1 MGNVQHR
8 IYNTGGNKMISKIR
22 RNIAGNEGFTL
33 IELMIVV
40 AIIGILAAVAVPN
53 FVAYRDR
60 SRQAAVIATGE
71 AVRSAQ
77 AAYASDS
84 TDNEYAADLAT
95 LKAGV
100 TGFTLP
106 SNTTETGGSK
116 WDKTTYTVNLKQS
129 DKCSTVT
136 PGEVAK

>member
-1 MGNVQHR
+1 
-8 IYNTGGNKMISKIR
+8 MISKIR
-22 RNIAGNEGFTL
+22 RNMAGNEGFTL

-53 FVAYRDR
+53 FIAYRDR
-60 SRQAAVIATGE
+60 ARQAAVIATGE

-84 TDNEYAADLAT
+84 ADNLYAADLAT

-106 SNTTETGGSK
+106 TTTAVDASSVWGT
-116 WDKTTYTVNLKQS
+116 TTYTVNLKLV

-136 PGEVAK
+136 PSEVAKLACP

>member
-1 MGNVQHR
+1 MF
-8 IYNTGGNKMISKIR
+8 MIR
-22 RNIAGNEGFTL
+22 RMQSVLRNNEGFTL

-60 SRQAAVIATGE
+60 ARQAAVIATGE

-77 AAYASDS
+77 AAFAADS
-84 TDNEYAADLAT
+84 PNNEYAGSLVLLT
-95 LKAGV
+95 AGV

-106 SNTTETGGSK
+106 SNTTEDAAGST
-116 WDKTTYTVNLKQS
+116 WGLADYSINLKQS

-136 PGEVAK
+136 PGEVTKMAVCF